1 MNAKRLGR
9 GPDGVDQS
17 GVLFEIRE
25 SRRTSKYRLQK
36 DVHEELCK
44 RNGYYLFKRGKT
56 ITKVDAN
63 DITPL
68 LKKGRFNRDR
78 TYPYKFL
85 DVQTLRTNFAPL
97 QEKAARQF
105 YE

>member
-1 MNAKRLGR
+1 MNAERLSR
-9 GPDGVDQS
+9 GPDGVDKD
-17 GVLFEIRE
+17 GVPFEIRE
-25 SRRTSKYRLQK
+25 SRRTPKYRLQK
-36 DVHEELCK
+36 DVHEELCR

-85 DVQTLRTNFAPL
+85 DVQTLSANFPPL
-97 QEKAARQF
+97 
-105 YE
+105 

>member
-9 GPDGVDQS
+9 GPDGIDQK
-17 GVLFEIRE
+17 GVPFEIRE

-36 DVHEELCK
+36 DVHDQLCK

-85 DVQTLRTNFAPL
+85 DVQTLSANFAPL
-97 QEKAARQF
+97 REKVRQF

>member
-1 MNAKRLGR
+1 MNAQRLGR
-9 GPDGVDQS
+9 GPDAVDQN
-17 GVLFEIRE
+17 GVPFEIRE

-36 DVHEELCK
+36 DVHEQLCK

-68 LKKGRFNRDR
+68 LKKGPYNRDR

-85 DVQTLRTNFAPL
+85 DVQTLSANFPPL
-97 QEKAARQF
+97 
-105 YE
+105 